1 MTCGSFCF
9 GPQHRQI
16 LRFYAVMDDI
26 NTPQFERRPGFG
38 LFKQLWKVPWMA
50 AATML
55 QMICIACIG
64 LHFFGKVLWICLCM
78 VCVTGPSLSCSS
90 LLMTPW
96 RFRNNIRWIAEGAS
110 DKRYETK
117 PSDSTCILINTL
129 ASATFM
135 RKSRG
140 QSELKTM
147 FCESFSWQ
155 GKVPDLLPARKATFW
170 PIQGWRTTGAGTK
183 EERVSWLWKG
193 KCVTDAAVST
203 VLCAQVCAWSWIAS
217 EFYGASVAASL

>member
-1 MTCGSFCF
+1 MNGSSN
-9 GPQHRQI
+9 HVI
-16 LRFYAVMDDI
+16 DD
-26 NTPQFERRPGFG
+26 
-38 LFKQLWKVPWMA
+38 LH
-50 AATML
+50 
-55 QMICIACIG
+55 IG
-64 LHFFGKVLWICLCM
+64 LHFCWQSFMNLFMYGLCDRPFTIM
-78 VCVTGPSLSCSS
+78 FFLADDTLEISEQYPLNCGRCKRQAL
-90 LLMTPW
+90 
-96 RFRNNIRWIAEGAS
+96 RN
-110 DKRYETK
+110 ETK
-117 PSDSTCILINTL
+117 WQYLYINTL

-170 PIQGWRTTGAGTK
+170 PIQGWRTTGTGTK
-183 EERVSWLWKG
+183 EEWVSWLWKG

-203 VLCAQVCAWSWIAS
+203 VLCAQVCAWSRIAS